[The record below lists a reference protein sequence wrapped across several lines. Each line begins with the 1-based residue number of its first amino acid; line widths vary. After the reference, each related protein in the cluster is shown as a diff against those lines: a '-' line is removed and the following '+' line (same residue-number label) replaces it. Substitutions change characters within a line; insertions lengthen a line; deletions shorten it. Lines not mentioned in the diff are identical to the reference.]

1 MPPTRPFA
9 ALLKTPDWPSQIRG
23 FTLLEV
29 LVALAVIAVALAALV
44 GATTTQIKL
53 TERIREN
60 TIAGWVAANVLT
72 ELKLREPFPEPGTR
86 TGVMSMANQ
95 RFAWRVEIKTTVE
108 SDLRR
113 IDLRVSRKSEGAAD
127 APILSRTEFAGRR

>member
-1 MPPTRPFA
+1 V
-9 ALLKTPDWPSQIRG
+9 S
-23 FTLLEV
+23 
-29 LVALAVIAVALAALV
+29 
-44 GATTTQIKL
+44 ATTTQIKL

-86 TGVMSMANQ
+86 TGVMRMANQ

-113 IDLRVSRKSEGAAD
+113 IDLRVSRKSEGTPD